1 MIATDCNVSDHSYP
15 QAPSSQPLH
24 GTKAL
29 IERVEEDPYLWPTR
43 PSSRQSKSSISLASW
58 WLPLWSVPSLQMSS
72 FLIPDFARS
81 TSGSLRLHPVFINS
95 FKGFFE
101 CIYIMGIADIHLY
114 LDSTGCSDA
123 VPDYHHP
130 PALRRLPPPARRDIL
145 PFGKRRGYNRRGNM
159 VTYTGGSG
167 SWMCF
172 RADGL
177 PHAVSCGGGCP
188 SIIPHFTGGWT
199 TSDGLRFESARETV
213 YEMGNQTKANRHLC
227 RHRRTS
233 SSWPQDST

>member
-1 MIATDCNVSDHSYP
+1 MIATDCNVSNHSYP

-81 TSGSLRLHPVFINS
+81 TSGSLRLRPVIINS
-95 FKGFFE
+95 FKGCFE
-101 CIYIMGIADIHLY
+101 CIYIMGTADIHLY

-130 PALRRLPPPARRDIL
+130 SPPPSVGCLLPPGVISCLLGKGVDII
-145 PFGKRRGYNRRGNM
+145 
-159 VTYTGGSG
+159 GGGTWSLTREAAVAGCVSVRMG
-167 SWMCF
+167 S
-172 RADGL
+172 L
-177 PHAVSCGGGCP
+177 HAVSCSGGCP
-188 SIIPHFTGGWT
+188 SIIPHFTDGWT
-199 TSDGLRFESARETV
+199 TSDA
-213 YEMGNQTKANRHLC
+213 
-227 RHRRTS
+227 
-233 SSWPQDST
+233 